1 MFVFDFFFLSLL
13 LIAMLCRRES
23 AGKMQAS
30 KIDDECCLAWSEEER
45 ERDLADVKKE
55 DEELVEEGDGY
66 IS

>member
-1 MFVFDFFFLSLL
+1 
-13 LIAMLCRRES
+13 MLCRCES

-55 DEELVEEGDGY
+55 DEERVEEGDGY